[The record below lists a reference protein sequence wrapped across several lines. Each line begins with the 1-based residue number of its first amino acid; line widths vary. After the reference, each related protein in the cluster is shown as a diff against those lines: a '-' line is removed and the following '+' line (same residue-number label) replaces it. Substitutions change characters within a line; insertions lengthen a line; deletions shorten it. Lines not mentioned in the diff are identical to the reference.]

1 MITIQ
6 MSMYRSAV
14 AFSTSHFRWPV
25 HEKLV
30 PFYRLKHKYKLYDL
44 LISPMRHGNND
55 DLLFFSEIPQV
66 PTNPAQV
73 ARIVFE
79 IFLLVG

>member
-1 MITIQ
+1 M
-6 MSMYRSAV
+6 
-14 AFSTSHFRWPV
+14 
-25 HEKLV
+25 
-30 PFYRLKHKYKLYDL
+30 PFYSLKHKYKLYDL
-44 LISPMRHGNND
+44 CISPMRRDNNG
-55 DLLFFSEIPQV
+55 DLLFFSEMPQV